1 MAAVN
6 DDVDEIDEQQ
16 TAFVREAMPYAAL
29 LGVEVVSATND
40 EVHGRLA
47 WRADLCTVGGVLH
60 GGALMSLADSTGA
73 VCAQLNLP
81 PGAAGTT
88 TIESK
93 TNFMRAVTKGRLHAR
108 SRPLHA
114 GRTTVV
120 ITTELRDDEGKLV
133 GVVTQTQAVLGGT

>member
-1 MAAVN
+1 MAEVN
-6 DDVDEIDEQQ
+6 DAIDETQ
-16 TAFVREAMPYAAL
+16 TAFFHDAMPDTAV
-29 LGVEVVSATND
+29 LGVEVVSSTKE
-40 EVHGRLA
+40 EVHARLA
-47 WRADLCTVGGVLH
+47 WRADLCTVGGALH

-73 VCAQLNLP
+73 ACALLNLP

-93 TNFMRAVTKGRLHAR
+93 TNFLRAVTRGHLHAR

-120 ITTELRDDEGKLV
+120 VTTELRDDDDRLV
-133 GVVTQTQAVLGGT
+133 GVVTQTQAVLGGS

>member
-1 MAAVN
+1 VAEVN
-6 DDVDEIDEQQ
+6 GDIDEKQ
-16 TAFVREAMPYAAL
+16 TAFVREAMPLAGL
-29 LGVEVVSATND
+29 LGVEVVSSTKE

-47 WRADLCTVGGVLH
+47 WRAELCTVGGALH

-73 VCAQLNLP
+73 ACAQLNLP

-93 TNFMRAVTKGRLHAR
+93 TNFMRALTRGHLHAR

-120 ITTELRDDEGKLV
+120 VTTELRDDEDRLV
-133 GVVTQTQAVLGGT
+133 GVVTQTQAVLGG

>member
-1 MAAVN
+1 MS
-6 DDVDEIDEQQ
+6 DGIDEQQ
-16 TAFVREAMPYAAL
+16 TEFVRTALPFAAL
-29 LGVEVVSATND
+29 LGVEVVSSTKD
-40 EVHGRLA
+40 EVHGRIA
-47 WRADLCTVGGVLH
+47 WRPDLCTVGGVLH

-73 VCAQLNLP
+73 ACAQLNLP

-93 TNFMRAVTKGRLHAR
+93 TNFLRAVTRGHLHAR

-120 ITTELRDDEGKLV
+120 VTTELRDDDDRLV
-133 GVVTQTQAVLGGT
+133 GVVTQTQAVLG

>member
-1 MAAVN
+1 MAKMN
-6 DDVDEIDEQQ
+6 DDIDEKQ
-16 TAFVREAMPYAAL
+16 TAFVREAMPFAAL
-29 LGVEVVSATND
+29 LGVDVVSSTKE

-47 WRADLCTVGGVLH
+47 WRAELCTVGGALH

-73 VCAQLNLP
+73 ACAQLNLP
-81 PGAAGTT
+81 AGAAGTT

-93 TNFMRAVTKGRLHAR
+93 TNFMRAVTRGSLHAR

-120 ITTELRDDEGKLV
+120 VTTELRDDDDRLV
-133 GVVTQTQAVLGGT
+133 GVVTQTQAVLGG

>member
-1 MAAVN
+1 MAEVN
-6 DDVDEIDEQQ
+6 VDIDEKQ
-16 TAFVREAMPYAAL
+16 TAFVRQAMPFAAL
-29 LGVEVVSATND
+29 LGVEVVASSKE

-47 WRADLCTVGGVLH
+47 WRADLCTVGGALH

-73 VCAQLNLP
+73 ACAQLNLP

-93 TNFMRAVTKGRLHAR
+93 TNFMRAVTGGRLHAR

-120 ITTELRDDEGKLV
+120 VTTELRDDEDRLV
-133 GVVTQTQAVLGGT
+133 GVVTQTQAVLAG

>member
-1 MAAVN
+1 VAPVS
-6 DDVDEIDEQQ
+6 DVDEKQ
-16 TAFVREAMPYAAL
+16 TAFVREAMPFATL
-29 LGVEVVSATND
+29 LGVEVLSSAKE
-40 EVHGRLA
+40 EVHVRLA

-60 GGALMSLADSTGA
+60 GGVLMSLADSAGA
-73 VCAQLNLP
+73 ACAMLNLP

-93 TNFMRAVTKGRLHAR
+93 TNFMRAVTRGHLHAR

-120 ITTELRDDEGKLV
+120 VTTELRDDDDRLV
-133 GVVTQTQAVLGGT
+133 GVVTQTQAVLGAP